1 MKCLPPLQPQ
11 ESKKLGDLSPYS
23 SGVESTDES
32 ESEQQSDEQGE
43 SDESDNSEHEEK
55 APLDDETIKNLI
67 KRFKMLHHQ
76 LIHKGRKEHVPI
88 LLEILNIFQDEGKL
102 GDEHERCSR
111 AVTKYQ

>member
-1 MKCLPPLQPQ
+1 MEENGENDKVDGRAM
-11 ESKKLGDLSPYS
+11 EKLED
-23 SGVESTDES
+23 
-32 ESEQQSDEQGE
+32 
-43 SDESDNSEHEEK
+43 EEK
-55 APLDDETIKNLI
+55 GPLDDEAIKNLI

-102 GDEHERCSR
+102 GDEHERCAN